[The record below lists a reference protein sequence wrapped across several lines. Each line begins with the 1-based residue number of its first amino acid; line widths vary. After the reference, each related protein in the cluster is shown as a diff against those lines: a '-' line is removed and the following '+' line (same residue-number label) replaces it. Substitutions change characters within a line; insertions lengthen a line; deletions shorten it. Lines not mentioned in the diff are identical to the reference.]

1 MQSVGTMH
9 QHLTHDDNDDDDD
22 GDVMLMRRSNEN
34 AEIGNRSLVA

>member
-9 QHLTHDDNDDDDD
+9 QHLTHDD